1 MSKNTSAMKDI
12 PLGKMSV
19 LPIAQREYRE
29 ARVNRLVSRFDLD
42 RVGYLIVSD
51 RGSAFHIIDGQH
63 RWRALSAFLG
73 EGWEAQKVAC
83 KVYTGLSDADEAE
96 LFLAYNDTLTV
107 TVSDKFR
114 AAVTAGR
121 ELETTVTRVVK
132 NQGLK
137 ISKSRASGGIT
148 AVGVLRKVL
157 ERSDELVLA
166 RSLRIIRDAY
176 GEPGLESHV
185 IDGMAHLCQRY
196 NGSLDEQHAKEK
208 LGNARGGVKGLLNR
222 AAEIRL
228 RTGNSLPISIAAASV
243 DIINSGRG
251 GAHKLPSWW
260 AE

>member
-1 MSKNTSAMKDI
+1 MSKHVSVMKDV

-42 RVGYLIVSD
+42 RIGFLIVSD

-63 RWRALSAFLG
+63 RWRALGAFLG
-73 EGWEAQKVAC
+73 DGWETQKVQC
-83 KVYTGLSDADEAE
+83 KVYSGLTDADEAE

-121 ELETTVTRVVK
+121 ELETAVVRVVK

-137 ISKSRASGGIT
+137 ISKSRTNGGIT
-148 AVGVLRKVL
+148 AVGILCKVL

-196 NGSLDEQHAKEK
+196 NGSLDEEYAKEK
-208 LGNARGGVKGLLNR
+208 LGGARGGVKGLLNR
-222 AAEIRL
+222 ASEIRL
-228 RTGNSLPISIAAASV
+228 RTGNSLPVCVAASAV

-251 GAHKLPSWW
+251 GGKKLPSWW